1 MKLNRKF
8 TISVTAALLAVAP
21 VTGVVSLPKTNIV
34 YAARQSVS
42 GKIKVTQTYASYFA
56 NGKRHPIKKG
66 KVLKY
71 YGTPKY
77 KPFDPGSYYFG
88 ELQYNLGNS
97 GLLSS
102 DYVKQISGK
111 NWITVINNGY
121 LYNAKGKRLST
132 KIKRGQTL
140 AYTGKVKST
149 KNGKYYFYENNKK
162 KRIPYYKIK
171 GHEYYKLGRNR
182 YVKVADVIAVNGNYS
197 MTTGET
203 TGGVKNNNVRTF
215 INSNDYS
222 NDSTMAP
229 SDKYLKKGQKLTFDQ
244 AVTFVSQLDDFDHDP
259 YDYYRIN
266 GRSTKSFTLGL

>member
-1 MKLNRKF
+1 M
-8 TISVTAALLAVAP
+8 
-21 VTGVVSLPKTNIV
+21 
-34 YAARQSVS
+34 
-42 GKIKVTQTYASYFA
+42 
-56 NGKRHPIKKG
+56 
-66 KVLKY
+66 
-71 YGTPKY
+71 
-77 KPFDPGSYYFG
+77 
-88 ELQYNLGNS
+88 
-97 GLLSS
+97 
-102 DYVKQISGK
+102 
-111 NWITVINNGY
+111 
-121 LYNAKGKRLST
+121 YNAKGKRLST

-171 GHEYYKLGRNR
+171 GHEYYKLGCNR
-182 YVKVADVIAVNGNYS
+182 YVKVADVIADNGNYS

-203 TGGVKNNNVRTF
+203 TGVVKNNNVRTF